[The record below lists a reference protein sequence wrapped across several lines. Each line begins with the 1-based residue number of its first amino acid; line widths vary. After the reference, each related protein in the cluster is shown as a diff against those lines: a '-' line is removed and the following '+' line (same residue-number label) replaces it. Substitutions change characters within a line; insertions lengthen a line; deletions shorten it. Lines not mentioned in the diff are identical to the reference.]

1 MEVVQYK
8 CPNCSANLA
17 FQAATQDFGC
27 AHCDSA
33 FSSEQLAEIYPQNE
47 GHALDI
53 QCDIP
58 APKTAE
64 ELAEEQAFADCTA
77 LYSCP
82 NCGAS
87 VVTDDTTS
95 ATHCV
100 YCLSPIILTG
110 RLSGDYKPSKLIPF
124 KVTEEQ
130 AKAKF
135 AQYCKKRWF
144 LPKSFR
150 SGAHLHEMK
159 AIYVPYWI
167 SDCTTS
173 GAITAKCK
181 KVRSWISGDYQFTE
195 TREFIAVRNG
205 YMHFMGIPSDASSRA
220 DSVLMECIEP
230 FNYSEV
236 TDFKMS
242 FLSGYMAEK
251 YDVTKE
257 QVYPRVR
264 ERAVTASTDV
274 MRSSIVG
281 YNSVNIVNNTLDIYH
296 NNWSHFLLPV
306 WFLTYKHTHKGKEKF
321 YHFAVN
327 GQTGKFMGDLPI
339 VWAKVALAAGITA
352 LVANGIVLGIMWG
365 GGYL

>member
-8 CPNCSANLA
+8 CPNCSASLA

-27 AHCDSA
+27 AHCESA
-33 FSSEQLAEIYPQNE
+33 FSSAQLAEIYPQNE
-47 GHALDI
+47 EHALDVP
-53 QCDIP
+53 CDTVK
-58 APKTAE
+58 PKTAD
-64 ELAEEQAFADCTA
+64 ELAEEAAFSECSA

-82 NCGAS
+82 NCGAA

-110 RLSGDYKPSKLIPF
+110 RLSGEYKPSKLIPF
-124 KVTEEQ
+124 KVTEEV
-130 AKAKF
+130 AADKF
-135 AQYCKKRWF
+135 KEYCKKRWF
-144 LPKSFR
+144 LPKDFR

-167 SDCTTS
+167 CDCTTA
-173 GAITAKCK
+173 GGITANCK
-181 KVRSWISGDYQFTE
+181 KVRSWVSGNYRYTE
-195 TREFIAVRNG
+195 TKEYIAVRNG
-205 YMHFMGIPSDASSRA
+205 YMHFTGIPNDASSRA

-230 FNYSEV
+230 FDYREI

-242 FLSGYMAEK
+242 YLSGYMAEK
-251 YDVTKE
+251 YDVTQE

-264 ERAVTASTDV
+264 ERAVNAATDV
-274 MRSSIVG
+274 MRGNITG
-281 YNSVNIVNNTLDIYH
+281 YSSVNIVSNTLDIHH
-296 NNWSHFLLPV
+296 NNWNHFLMPV
-306 WFLTYKHTHKGKEKF
+306 WFLTYKHKHKGKEKF

-339 VWAKVALAAGITA
+339 VWGKVALAAGITA
-352 LVANGIVLGIMWG
+352 LVANAIIAGIIIG
-365 GGYL
+365 GVI